1 MINIYTLSIAFS
13 IIFLLVVIELVRR
26 ERLHERYSLLWII
39 FALIIVGLSVSR
51 SLIENMAEFLGIK
64 YAPSVLFLLGFLYLL
79 IYSLHITTVLS
90 RHADRIMRLAQ
101 EISLLQQKLESKGA
115 QTDDVVR

>member
-1 MINIYTLSIAFS
+1 MVNIYTLSIVFS

-26 ERLHERYSLLWII
+26 GKLHEKYSLLWIV
-39 FALIIVGLSVSR
+39 FALIIVVLSMSR
-51 SLIENMAEFLGIK
+51 SLIEDIAAVLDIK

-90 RHADRIMRLAQ
+90 RHADRIVRLAQ
-101 EISLLQQKLESKGA
+101 EISLLRQKLELKG
-115 QTDDVVR
+115 TGIDDLA